1 MTGLSIKQNGAF
13 YGFSVEMSVAE
24 NVCECP
30 LSYPERSVETGTI
43 HGLIHTSKNTT
54 SGPQQVANSLYSCLE
69 TRLTHP
75 DPS

>member
-43 HGLIHTSKNTT
+43 HGLIHTSKILLVGRNRW
-54 SGPQQVANSLYSCLE
+54 LIRF
-69 TRLTHP
+69 TRVLKRV
-75 DPS
+75 